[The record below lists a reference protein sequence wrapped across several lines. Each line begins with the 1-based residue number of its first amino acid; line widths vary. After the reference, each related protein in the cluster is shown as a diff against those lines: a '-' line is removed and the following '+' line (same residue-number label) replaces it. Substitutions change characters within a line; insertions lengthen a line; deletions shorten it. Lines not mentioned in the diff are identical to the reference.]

1 MNCAVITGAN
11 RGIGLELCRA
21 LKTQGWHVVGA
32 CRASSAALDELDVE
46 VVDGVDVGVDDGVA
60 TLAKALEGKSVDLL
74 INCAGILQSNSLD
87 SLDFAS
93 MRAQFEINSLGPL
106 RVTSAL
112 LPNLSDGSKVALIT
126 SRMGSVSDNTSGGQ
140 YGYRMSKCALN
151 IAGASLAV
159 DLRPKGIAVALL
171 HPGFVRTEMTGG
183 NGLIDAPES
192 AAGLL
197 ARIDALNLANSGG
210 FWHANGEEL
219 SW

>member
-1 MNCAVITGAN
+1 MNSAIVTGAN

-21 LKTQGWHVVGA
+21 LKSRGVTVIAA
-32 CRASSAALDELDVE
+32 CRKSSPELDELGVE
-46 VVDGVDVGVDDGVA
+46 VVTGVDVTSDESVA
-60 TLAKALEGKSVDLL
+60 SLAKAVEGKNVDLL

-87 SLDFAS
+87 SLDFDS

-106 RVTSAL
+106 RVTAAL
-112 LPNLSDGSKVALIT
+112 LPNLSEGSKVAHVT
-126 SRMGSVSDNTSGGQ
+126 SRMGSVADNTSGGQ

-151 IAGASLAV
+151 MAGASLAV

-197 ARIDALNLANSGG
+197 ARIDELNLANSGG
-210 FWHANGEEL
+210 FWHTNGESL

>member
-1 MNCAVITGAN
+1 MNCTVVTGAN

-21 LKTQGWHVVGA
+21 SKERGAYVVAA
-32 CRASSAALDELDVE
+32 CRKSSSELDALGVE
-46 VVDGVDVGVDDGVA
+46 VVAGVDVA
-60 TLAKALEGKSVDLL
+60 TDQGAKLLADAIGDRHIDTL
-74 INCAGILQSNSLD
+74 INCAGILQRNSLS
-87 SLDFAS
+87 SLDFDS

-106 RVTSAL
+106 RITAAL
-112 LPNLSDGSKVALIT
+112 LPNLHDGAKVALIT
-126 SRMGSVSDNTSGGQ
+126 SRMGSVSDNSSGGQ
-140 YGYRMSKCALN
+140 YGYRMSKSALN
-151 IAGASLAV
+151 MAGASLAV

-197 ARIDALNLANSGG
+197 ARIDELNVSNSGG
-210 FWHANGEEL
+210 FWHTSGEAL

>member
-197 ARIDALNLANSGG
+197 ARIDELNLANSGG
-210 FWHANGEEL
+210 FWHTNGEEL

>member
-1 MNCAVITGAN
+1 MKCAVITGAN
-11 RGIGLELCRA
+11 RGIGLELTRA
-21 LKTQGWHVVGA
+21 LIGQGWSVIGA
-32 CRASSAALDELDVE
+32 CRKSSSELENLGVE
-46 VVDGVDVGVDDGVA
+46 IVSGVDVGSDEGA
-60 TLAKALEGKSVDLL
+60 TTLASALDGRSVDLL

-87 SLDFAS
+87 NLDFAS

-106 RVTSAL
+106 RVTAAL
-112 LPNLSDGSKVALIT
+112 LPNLQDGAKVALIT
-126 SRMGSVSDNTSGGQ
+126 SRMGSISDNTSGGQ

-197 ARIDALNLANSGG
+197 TCIDGLNLANSGG
-210 FWHANGEEL
+210 FWHTNGEEL
-219 SW
+219 TW

>member
-1 MNCAVITGAN
+1 MSGAVITGAN
-11 RGIGLELCRA
+11 RGIGLELSRA
-21 LKTQGWHVVGA
+21 LKAQGWSVIGA
-32 CRASSAALDELDVE
+32 CRKSSSELEALGVEIVGDVE
-46 VVDGVDVGVDDGVA
+46 VGSDEGA
-60 TLAKALEGKSVDLL
+60 TVLAKALEGRSVDLL

-87 SLDFAS
+87 SLDFES

-106 RVTSAL
+106 RITSAL
-112 LPNLSDGSKVALIT
+112 LPNLHEGSKVALIT

-183 NGLIDAPES
+183 NGLIDATES

-197 ARIDALNLANSGG
+197 ARIDELTIDNSGG
-210 FWHANGEEL
+210 FWHTNGEEL
-219 SW
+219 GW

>member
-1 MNCAVITGAN
+1 MNRAVITGAN
-11 RGIGLELCRA
+11 RGIGLELSRA
-21 LKTQGWHVVGA
+21 LKAQGWSVVGA
-32 CRASSAALDELDVE
+32 CRKSSAELDDLGVE
-46 VVDGVDVGVDDGVA
+46 VVTGVDVGSDEGA
-60 TLAKALEGKSVDLL
+60 TVLADALKGKTVDLL

-87 SLDFAS
+87 NLDFDS

-106 RVTSAL
+106 RITSAL
-112 LPNLSDGSKVALIT
+112 LPNLHDGAKVALIT

-159 DLRPKGIAVALL
+159 DLRSKGIAVALL

-210 FWHANGEEL
+210 FWHTNGEEL

>member
-1 MNCAVITGAN
+1 MKCAVITGAN
-11 RGIGLELCRA
+11 RGIGLELSRA
-21 LKTQGWHVVGA
+21 LKAAGWSVIGA
-32 CRASSAALDELDVE
+32 CRKSSPQLDEMDVE
-46 VVDGVDVGVDDGVA
+46 VVSGVDVGADEGAA
-60 TLAKALEGKSVDLL
+60 TLAKALEGKSIDLL

-87 SLDFAS
+87 SLDFDS

-106 RVTSAL
+106 RITTAL
-112 LPNLSDGSKVALIT
+112 LPNLKEGSKVALIT
-126 SRMGSVSDNTSGGQ
+126 SRMGSVGDNTSGGQ

-183 NGLIDAPES
+183 NGLINASES

-197 ARIDALNLANSGG
+197 ARIEELNLANSGG
-210 FWHANGEEL
+210 FWHTNGESL

>member
-1 MNCAVITGAN
+1 
-11 RGIGLELCRA
+11 
-21 LKTQGWHVVGA
+21 
-32 CRASSAALDELDVE
+32 
-46 VVDGVDVGVDDGVA
+46 
-60 TLAKALEGKSVDLL
+60 
-74 INCAGILQSNSLD
+74 
-87 SLDFAS
+87 

-106 RVTSAL
+106 RITTAL
-112 LPNLSDGSKVALIT
+112 LPNLKEGSKVALIT
-126 SRMGSVSDNTSGGQ
+126 SRMGSVGDNTSGGQ

-183 NGLIDAPES
+183 NGLINASES

-197 ARIDALNLANSGG
+197 ARIEELNLANSGG
-210 FWHANGEEL
+210 FWHTNGESL

>member
-11 RGIGLELCRA
+11 RGIGLELSRA
-21 LKTQGWHVVGA
+21 LKAKGWSVIGA
-32 CRASSAALDELDVE
+32 CRKSSPKLEELGIEIVS
-46 VVDGVDVGVDDGVA
+46 GVDVGSDEGA
-60 TLAKALEGKSVDLL
+60 STLAKALEGKSVDLL

-87 SLDFAS
+87 TLDFDS
-93 MRAQFEINSLGPL
+93 MRAQFEVNSLGPL
-106 RVTSAL
+106 RITSAL
-112 LPNLSDGSKVALIT
+112 LPNLKEGSKVVLIT

-171 HPGFVRTEMTGG
+171 HPGFVRTEMTAG

-197 ARIDALNLANSGG
+197 ARIDELNLANSGG
-210 FWHANGEEL
+210 FWHTNGEEL

>member
-11 RGIGLELCRA
+11 RGIGLELSRA
-21 LKTQGWHVVGA
+21 LKAQGWSVIGA
-32 CRASSAALDELDVE
+32 CRKSSSELEALDVE
-46 VVDGVDVGVDDGVA
+46 IVSGVDVGSDEGA
-60 TLAKALEGKSVDLL
+60 KTLADALKGKTVDLL
-74 INCAGILQSNSLD
+74 INCAGILQSNALGA
-87 SLDFAS
+87 LDFDS
-93 MRAQFEINSLGPL
+93 MRAQFEVNSLGPL
-106 RVTSAL
+106 RITSAL
-112 LPNLSDGSKVALIT
+112 LPNLQDGSKVALIT

-197 ARIDALNLANSGG
+197 ARIDELNLANSGG
-210 FWHANGEEL
+210 FWHTNGEAL

>member
-32 CRASSAALDELDVE
+32 CRTSSAALDELDVE
-46 VVDGVDVGVDDGVA
+46 VVAGVDVGLDEGVA
-60 TLAKALEGKSVDLL
+60 TLVKALKGKSVDLL

-93 MRAQFEINSLGPL
+93 MRTQFEINSLGPL

-151 IAGASLAV
+151 MAGASLAV

-210 FWHANGEEL
+210 FWHTNGEEL